1 MAGVEVG
8 IKNLSKS
15 FGSANIWSDVTLTLP
30 AGEVSVLLG
39 PSGTGKSVLLKS
51 IIGLLKP
58 EKGSI
63 FIHDTDLVR
72 CSESKLYE
80 IRKLF
85 GVLFQDGALFG
96 SMNLFDNIAFPLREH
111 TRKGEKEISDIVMEK
126 LDMVGLSGAE
136 DKLPGEI
143 SGGMKKRAGLA
154 RALVL
159 DPEIILVDE
168 PDSGLDPVRT
178 AYLNQLIVDL
188 NTQLD
193 ATILIVTHHL
203 GTARSLPD
211 NIGMLFRKNLIM
223 FGPREVLLTSEE
235 PAVQQF
241 LQGRRVGP
249 IGMSEEKDSGQME
262 AEMAELKKKGGS
274 ADTEESFIDPQL
286 DPSEGMGERKA
297 VQRRK
302 DRVMQVLHTLP
313 EKAQTAILEQLTD
326 EDMERYGIS
335 KDQDRTELIE
345 VTYNSPPSDADPFG
359 YQAMQEA
366 EDNSMVEDSPAGEG
380 EGEGDKA
387 GSGDPNADAEARRA
401 PPGPPESDEPLIGV
415 PVDDHAGGTVV
426 LPQAGEHT
434 KAEEDKV
441 GGSGE
446 EDSGEQDADDQGDRQ
461 DSGEQDSDQQDQG
474 QQDRDDDPKTEQI
487 PAVGDDSGQEDAG
500 QGSDQGA
507 SPTQDDQR
515 TEQVAAAGAAGAAA
529 SGGRH
534 HWREDPDQDG
544 QDGQGGGQGGLV
556 SMERRTDREG
566 GDGQGD
572 DGQGQAQGGGQQDRP
587 APRTGR
593 ESDRSGWAQPNAGQ
607 DTAPDR
613 GGDAAG
619 DPSAEGGPG
628 SQEQAAPATDE
639 TGRPQ
644 GSDSGIGSSSGTS
657 GTSDTSHDGQ
667 PPRGRE
673 DDEGLM
679 GGIKRMFRRSA
690 S

>member
-8 IKNLSKS
+8 IKNLTKS
-15 FGSANIWSDVTLTLP
+15 FGSSTIWSDVTLTLP

-211 NIGMLFRKNLIM
+211 NIGMLFRRNLIM

-274 ADTEESFIDPQL
+274 AESEESFIDPQL

-345 VTYNSPPSDADPFG
+345 ITHSNPPEDADPFG
-359 YQAMQEA
+359 YQAMEEA
-366 EDNSMVEDSPAGEG
+366 SDNSMVEEAPAGEG
-380 EGEGDKA
+380 EGEGDQA

-401 PPGPPESDEPLIGV
+401 PPEPPESDEPLVGV
-415 PVDDHAGGTVV
+415 PADDHAGGTVV

-434 KAEEDKV
+434 KSEEDEAD
-441 GGSGE
+441 GSGE
-446 EDSGEQDADDQGDRQ
+446 DDSDDEQDQ
-461 DSGEQDSDQQDQG
+461 DQQDQD
-474 QQDRDDDPKTEQI
+474 QQDQDQQDQDDDPKTEQI
-487 PAVGDDSGQEDAG
+487 AAVGDDSGQENA
-500 QGSDQGA
+500 DQG
-507 SPTQDDQR
+507 QDDQR
-515 TEQVAAAGAAGAAA
+515 SEQVAGAAA

-534 HWREDPDQDG
+534 HWREDPTQD
-544 QDGQGGGQGGLV
+544 GGQGGQSQGQSGLV
-556 SMERRTDREG
+556 AMERRTDRES
-566 GDGQGD
+566 
-572 DGQGQAQGGGQQDRP
+572 
-587 APRTGR
+587 
-593 ESDRSGWAQPNAGQ
+593 ERSGWSQPNAGQ
-607 DTAPDR
+607 DTAPDH
-613 GGDAAG
+613 GSDAAG

-657 GTSDTSHDGQ
+657 GTSDTSHDGR

-673 DDEGLM
+673 DDEGLL
-679 GGIKRMFRRSA
+679 GGLKRMFRRNA